1 MINDDYANKYNR
13 MMAIVRV
20 IEQKD
25 KYDEVKGKMNKK
37 NLAQMVG
44 VSERTISRYISILQN
59 ILEYPIA
66 RDPETHTY
74 YMFMENY
81 NKAQQ
86 GLTKNEIILLLL
98 LLDSSKSFNGIEI
111 LRLKEKLISLLDD
124 NFKDKFEKIRNKL
137 GYKEIKPAQGNIRDI
152 QIIQESIIN
161 SKVLSI
167 EYAPAYLKKE
177 TMTCRTAPYGLTWD
191 NDKGYLI
198 GKDLDEEKIINYR
211 LDRIENIKITEE
223 NNEIPEGFNV
233 EEYIAKCWKMFFG
246 EAVKVEVKFNK
257 YLLPLV
263 KDKFDERYYEITNEN
278 DNSFIINT
286 EVRGVHMFKNWLM
299 SLGDQVEVLNPQSL
313 KEDIVESAQ
322 KIIEVY
328 K

>member
-1 MINDDYANKYNR
+1 
-13 MMAIVRV
+13 
-20 IEQKD
+20 
-25 KYDEVKGKMNKK
+25 
-37 NLAQMVG
+37 
-44 VSERTISRYISILQN
+44 
-59 ILEYPIA
+59 
-66 RDPETHTY
+66 
-74 YMFMENY
+74 
-81 NKAQQ
+81 
-86 GLTKNEIILLLL
+86 
-98 LLDSSKSFNGIEI
+98 
-111 LRLKEKLISLLDD
+111 
-124 NFKDKFEKIRNKL
+124 
-137 GYKEIKPAQGNIRDI
+137 
-152 QIIQESIIN
+152 
-161 SKVLSI
+161 
-167 EYAPAYLKKE
+167 
-177 TMTCRTAPYGLTWD
+177 MTCRTATYGLTWD